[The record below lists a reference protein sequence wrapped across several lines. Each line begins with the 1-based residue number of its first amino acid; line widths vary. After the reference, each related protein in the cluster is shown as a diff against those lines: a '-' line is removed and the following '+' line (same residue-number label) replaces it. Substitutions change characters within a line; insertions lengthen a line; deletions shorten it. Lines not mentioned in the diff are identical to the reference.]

1 MTNCLKSLT
10 NCLKSL
16 EGWERFLEG
25 MSSEETCVPMT
36 AEMLLYHPLVL
47 GLSSCKLVDFS
58 DAGMDSTVTSFGTD
72 NEFRASS
79 CSEGFLLFLRMMQKR
94 VSVLQVLLLSPEIL
108 VLEPISQ
115 VCPLINTIPTGS
127 QE

>member
-1 MTNCLKSLT
+1 MT

-25 MSSEETCVPMT
+25 MSSEETCVQMT

-47 GLSSCKLVDFS
+47 GLSSCTLVDFS

-79 CSEGFLLFLRMMQKR
+79 CSEGFFLFLRMMQKR
-94 VSVLQVLLLSPEIL
+94 VSVLQVLLYWNQYHRFLRGSA
-108 VLEPISQ
+108 
-115 VCPLINTIPTGS
+115 PLINTMPACS